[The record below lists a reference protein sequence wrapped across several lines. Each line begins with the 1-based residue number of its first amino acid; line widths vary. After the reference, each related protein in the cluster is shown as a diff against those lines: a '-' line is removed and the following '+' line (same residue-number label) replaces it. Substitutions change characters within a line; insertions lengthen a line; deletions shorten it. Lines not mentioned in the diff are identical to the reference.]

1 MMMKPS
7 AGVGPDRAARAA
19 SVAVVAVEAVGA
31 VLLWG
36 PIPLAWLWIGG
47 RIYAVTGSL
56 AADGFIGFAGFVASV
71 LLVVA
76 ALRRIDLVW
85 ISLRRRAGR
94 DQAEGALQEV
104 VAISGAFG
112 IVGFMLW
119 YYLFSHAYV
128 LPFMP
133 SG

>member
-1 MMMKPS
+1 ME
-7 AGVGPDRAARAA
+7 AGTVMERRTGQAA
-19 SVAVVAVEAVGA
+19 SAALLAVETAGA

-36 PIPLAWLWIGG
+36 PLPFAWLWIGG
-47 RIYAVTGSL
+47 RIYALTGSL
-56 AADGFIGFAGFVASV
+56 AADGFIGFAGFIGSV
-71 LLVVA
+71 VLVVA
-76 ALRRIDLVW
+76 GLRRIDVVW
-85 ISLRRRAGR
+85 ISLRRRAGHV
-94 DQAEGALQEV
+94 QPEGALQEV

-112 IVGFMLW
+112 LLGFVLW

>member
-1 MMMKPS
+1 MEASPVV
-7 AGVGPDRAARAA
+7 APDRAARAA
-19 SVAVVAVEAVGA
+19 SVAVVVVEAAGA

-47 RIYAVTGSL
+47 RVYSLTGSL

-71 LLVVA
+71 LLIVA
-76 ALRRIDLVW
+76 ALRRIDSVW
-85 ISLRRRAGR
+85 ISLRRRAGYNQ
-94 DQAEGALQEV
+94 DEGALQEV
-104 VAISGAFG
+104 AAISGAFG
-112 IVGFMLW
+112 IVGFVLW

>member
-1 MMMKPS
+1 ML
-7 AGVGPDRAARAA
+7 
-19 SVAVVAVEAVGA
+19 AVETAGT

-36 PIPLAWLWIGG
+36 PLPLAWLWIGG
-47 RIYAVTGSL
+47 RIYALTGSL
-56 AADGFIGFAGFVASV
+56 AADAFIGFAGFIGSV
-71 LLVVA
+71 VLVVA
-76 ALRRIDLVW
+76 GLRRIDVVW
-85 ISLRRRAGR
+85 ISLRRRAGHA
-94 DQAEGALQEV
+94 QPEGALQEV

-112 IVGFMLW
+112 LLGFALW

>member
-1 MMMKPS
+1 MMEAS
-7 AGVGPDRAARAA
+7 AAVEPYRAVRAA
-19 SVAVVAVEAVGA
+19 SVAVVVVEAVGA
-31 VLLWG
+31 ALLWG

-47 RIYAVTGSL
+47 RIYALTGSL
-56 AADGFIGFAGFVASV
+56 AADGFIGFAGFVVSV

-85 ISLRRRAGR
+85 ISLRRRAGH

>member
-1 MMMKPS
+1 ME
-7 AGVGPDRAARAA
+7 AGTVMERRTGQAA
-19 SVAVVAVEAVGA
+19 SAALLAVETAGA

-36 PIPLAWLWIGG
+36 PLPFAWLWIGG
-47 RIYAVTGSL
+47 RIYALTGSL
-56 AADGFIGFAGFVASV
+56 AADGSIGFAGFVASV

-76 ALRRIDLVW
+76 GLRRIDSVW
-85 ISLRRRAGR
+85 ISLRRRAGHP
-94 DQAEGALQEV
+94 QVEGALQEI

-112 IVGFMLW
+112 IAGFMLW

>member
-1 MMMKPS
+1 MEAGASMARGTARTAS
-7 AGVGPDRAARAA
+7 A
-19 SVAVVAVEAVGA
+19 AVLAVETIGT

-36 PIPLAWLWIGG
+36 PIPFAWLWVGG
-47 RIYAVTGSL
+47 RVYALTGSL

-71 LLVVA
+71 VLVVA
-76 ALRRIDLVW
+76 GLRRIDVVW
-85 ISLRRRAGR
+85 ISLRRRSGHS
-94 DQAEGALQEV
+94 QPEGALQEV

-112 IVGFMLW
+112 LLGFVLW

>member
-1 MMMKPS
+1 MESS
-7 AGVGPDRAARAA
+7 ATIKANRTTQAA
-19 SVAVVAVEAVGA
+19 SVAVVVVEAIGA

-47 RIYAVTGSL
+47 RIYSLTGSL
-56 AADGFIGFAGFVASV
+56 AADGFIGFAGFVVSV
-71 LLVVA
+71 LAVVWG
-76 ALRRIDLVW
+76 LRRVDSVW
-85 ISLRRRAGR
+85 ISLRRRAGH

>member
-1 MMMKPS
+1 LEASP
-7 AGVGPDRAARAA
+7 VVEPDRAASAA
-19 SVAVVAVEAVGA
+19 AVAVVAVEVVGA

-36 PIPLAWLWIGG
+36 PLPLAWLWIGG
-47 RIYAVTGSL
+47 RVYALTGSL

-94 DQAEGALQEV
+94 VQAEGALQEV
-104 VAISGAFG
+104 AVVSGAFG

-119 YYLFSHAYV
+119 YYVFSHAYV

>member
-1 MMMKPS
+1 MESS
-7 AGVGPDRAARAA
+7 ATIKANRTAQAA
-19 SVAVVAVEAVGA
+19 SVAVVVVEAIGA

-47 RIYAVTGSL
+47 RIYSLTGSL
-56 AADGFIGFAGFVASV
+56 AADGFIGFAGFVVSV
-71 LLVVA
+71 LAVVWG
-76 ALRRIDLVW
+76 LRRVDSVW
-85 ISLRRRAGR
+85 ISLRRRAGH

>member
-1 MMMKPS
+1 VNPGGI
-7 AGVGPDRAARAA
+7 AIGARTARAA
-19 SVAVVAVEAVGA
+19 SAAVFAVETLGA
-31 VLLWG
+31 LLMWA

-47 RIYAVTGSL
+47 RVYAATGSL
-56 AADGFIGFAGFVASV
+56 AADGLVGFLGFIGTVV
-71 LLVVA
+71 LLVA
-76 ALRRIDLVW
+76 GLRRIDVVW
-85 ISLRRRAGR
+85 IGLRRQAGH
-94 DQAEGALQEV
+94 DQKEGALQEI

-112 IVGFMLW
+112 IVAFMLW

>member
-1 MMMKPS
+1 MESS
-7 AGVGPDRAARAA
+7 AAAEPNRTARAA
-19 SVAVVAVEAVGA
+19 SVAVVTVEAVGA

-47 RIYAVTGSL
+47 RIYSLTGSL
-56 AADGFIGFAGFVASV
+56 AADGFIGFAGFVVSV
-71 LLVVA
+71 LAVVWG
-76 ALRRIDLVW
+76 LRRVDSVW
-85 ISLRRRAGR
+85 ISLRRRAGH

>member
-1 MMMKPS
+1 LEASP
-7 AGVGPDRAARAA
+7 VVEPDRAASAA
-19 SVAVVAVEAVGA
+19 AVAVVAVEVVGA

-36 PIPLAWLWIGG
+36 PLPLAWLWIGG
-47 RIYAVTGSL
+47 RVYALTGSL
-56 AADGFIGFAGFVASV
+56 AADGFSGFAGFVASV

-94 DQAEGALQEV
+94 VQAEGALQEV
-104 VAISGAFG
+104 AVVSGAFG

-119 YYLFSHAYV
+119 YYVFSHAYV